1 MNKRALYNKIM
12 SNVAVQVKKALNE
25 EYTGNDLKS
34 DCDAVVKTIIK
45 ICNRYDVTSMLIDD
59 TVYSYYNDARL
70 DDLGTDIDYIA
81 VFDDKIY
88 VRAIDR
94 TEIDLESLSA
104 KDLDTLY
111 YIVRNIV
118 ADSADFVSD
127 PYEIYVEMDDIYDSV
142 INGTYEDEI

>member
-1 MNKRALYNKIM
+1 MNKKALYNKIM

>member
-1 MNKRALYNKIM
+1 
-12 SNVAVQVKKALNE
+12 
-25 EYTGNDLKS
+25 
-34 DCDAVVKTIIK
+34 
-45 ICNRYDVTSMLIDD
+45 MLIDD

-81 VFDDKIY
+81 VFDDEIY
-88 VRAIDR
+88 VRAINR

-127 PYEIYVEMDDIYDSV
+127 PYEIYEEMDDIYDSV
-142 INGTYEDEI
+142 INGTYEDEF